1 MVRLILMYFVLKS
14 LLQNGMVFHFKLKHI
29 SSWAEELSLKSF
41 VVVIVVFAVVAVSSS
56 SSFLSLQKKNVQ
68 TDINFIE
75 SFFVLKWVTP
85 ISFEVPLTP
94 HILHHGGIF

>member
-1 MVRLILMYFVLKS
+1 MVSLNLVYFVLKS

-41 VVVIVVFAVVAVSSS
+41 VVVVVVVVVAVSSS
-56 SSFLSLQKKNVQ
+56 SPFLSLQKNMQ

-75 SFFVLKWVTP
+75 SFFVLKWVTS